1 MVMKKEEKKR
11 NVRYS
16 EGLVD
21 DLCNF
26 SRSDSRKRRGLW
38 PGNKFP
44 SFNLNQH
51 VPQRNELRVQPDGRR
66 QAVWAVPRARSTA
79 RGALEHEY
87 EVARQFSQS
96 RRHNY
101 EQHAQP
107 VGPVRGFAWAV
118 WLYVVGMPPC
128 DYLPIFATLNPQSTC
143 HGPRAGPTLS
153 PWCLGGLP
161 ACPGAESTRKDP
173 RTEEKKMPMGKSKH
187 ISTW

>member
-51 VPQRNELRVQPDGRR
+51 VPQRNELRVKLVRRR
-66 QAVWAVPRARSTA
+66 QAAWAVPRAGSTCSETVGSMGRA
-79 RGALEHEY
+79 RVVQLLLEQETQRNSNIFPPGANCSKTIFRRTICTPLLKLRASVWVSLRGSMLACPTRKACHKGMSF
-87 EVARQFSQS
+87 VCSQTDGGRQYGSC
-96 RRHNY
+96 
-101 EQHAQP
+101 
-107 VGPVRGFAWAV
+107 PVRGV
-118 WLYVVGMPPC
+118 
-128 DYLPIFATLNPQSTC
+128 Q
-143 HGPRAGPTLS
+143 
-153 PWCLGGLP
+153 
-161 ACPGAESTRKDP
+161 
-173 RTEEKKMPMGKSKH
+173 
-187 ISTW
+187 